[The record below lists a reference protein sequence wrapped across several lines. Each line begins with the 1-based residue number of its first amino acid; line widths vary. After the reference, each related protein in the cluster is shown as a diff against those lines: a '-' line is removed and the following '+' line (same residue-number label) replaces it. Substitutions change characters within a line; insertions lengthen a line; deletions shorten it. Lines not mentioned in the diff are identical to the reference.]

1 MIFAR
6 RWFRWRRGRDNKYSF
21 RTKRPGRRAKDEGRI
36 GVCVFPLMAL
46 AQDTAAPQGTPPK
59 AQVIEPAE
67 SISSLLQA
75 RRVYVEP
82 LTGGS
87 SAEAIR
93 QLLIGSLQQSRL
105 FVLTDNPDRADAI
118 VRGAA
123 DDKEFTDQFDYQE
136 GLNAHMNAGS
146 FAGSSSS
153 TGRGAGGYGGLSVGE
168 NESHHIKERKHE
180 AFAAVGYATGTAT
193 CSGPRHRKAAE
204 QTFEAQAPTW
214 PTRLPGR

>member
-1 MIFAR
+1 MKAALAFAL
-6 RWFRWRRGRDNKYSF
+6 
-21 RTKRPGRRAKDEGRI
+21 
-36 GVCVFPLMAL
+36 FPLMAL
-46 AQDTAAPQGTPPK
+46 AQDTAASRATPPK
-59 AQVIEPAE
+59 AEVIEPAE

-93 QLLIGSLQQSRL
+93 QLLIGSLQQSHL

-123 DDKEFTDQFDYQE
+123 DDKEFTDQFDSQE

-153 TGRGAGGYGGLSVGE
+153 TGRGAGGYGGVTVGE
-168 NESHHIKERKHE
+168 NESHHTKERKHE
-180 AFAAVGYATGTAT
+180 AFAAVRLCNRDGDVLWATTQESRGAKFRGA
-193 CSGPRHRKAAE
+193 SADVADKVARQMRLDFDQALRAI
-204 QTFEAQAPTW
+204 QTGGAPSAVQ
-214 PTRLPGR
+214 PAVRP